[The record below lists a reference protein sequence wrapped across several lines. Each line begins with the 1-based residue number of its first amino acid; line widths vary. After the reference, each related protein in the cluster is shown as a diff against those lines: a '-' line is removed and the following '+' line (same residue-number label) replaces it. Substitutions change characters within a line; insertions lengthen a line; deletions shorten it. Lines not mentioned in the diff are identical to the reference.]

1 MSIKRELAKLSKDLE
16 RPRPRGYE
24 PFDKYAYNVF
34 SHDAVRLRKEAQA
47 LVDEANRLQALASEK
62 YRAMSQEEK

>member
-1 MSIKRELAKLSKDLE
+1 MSIKRELDKLSRDLE

-34 SHDAVRLRKEAQA
+34 SHDAVRLRKEAQE
-47 LVDEANRLQALASEK
+47 LVNETERLQALASEK
-62 YRAMSQEEK
+62 YQVLAQEAK